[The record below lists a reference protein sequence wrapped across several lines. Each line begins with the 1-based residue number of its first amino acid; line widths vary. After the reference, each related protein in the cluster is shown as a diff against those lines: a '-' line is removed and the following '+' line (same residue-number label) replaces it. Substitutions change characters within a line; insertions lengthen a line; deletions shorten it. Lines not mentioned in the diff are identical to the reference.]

1 MAMEFKIQDGS
12 NDSIIVAIIGTDLD
26 MMNVKVIKE
35 RLFDIA
41 VKSNKNIELDLSV
54 VTYVDS
60 SGVGT
65 LIGLQKLLQKS
76 GRKLY
81 IKNANSKI
89 ENVLESASLSKLF
102 HMK

>member
-12 NDSIIVAIIGTDLD
+12 NDSIIVTIIGTELN
-26 MMNVKVIKE
+26 MTNVKTVKD

-41 VKSNKNIELDLSV
+41 QSSKNIELDLSM
-54 VTYVDS
+54 VTYMDS
-60 SGVGT
+60 SGVGM

-81 IKNANSKI
+81 IKNVNSKI
-89 ENVLESASLSKLF
+89 ENVLESASLTKLF